1 MNDGLTGKIAKL
13 RYCIPTPNE
22 YIGWP
27 SRCGSKSLMTFLF
40 LSDGLNPP
48 IRIVIVYPN
57 IFYTSIVFP
66 FLLGF
71 ISINHPFPNQ
81 LSQYIPI

>member
-57 IFYTSIVFP
+57 IFYTFIVFP